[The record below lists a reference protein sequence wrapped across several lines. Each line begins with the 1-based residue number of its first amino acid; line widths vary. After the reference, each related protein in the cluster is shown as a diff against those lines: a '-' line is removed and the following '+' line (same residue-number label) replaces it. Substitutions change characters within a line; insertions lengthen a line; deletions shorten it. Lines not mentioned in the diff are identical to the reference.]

1 MKQATFA
8 ILNTF
13 LRLHEHACI
22 SVEFKWSPL
31 LFDRNAIERLT
42 FRLLRDLHITHTS
55 GRNAWTQEEEELWQ
69 LWNPIHADHLLLK
82 DAQDFCCTWK
92 QDKQHSLMERITKV
106 KWHIS
111 DTCFTNVYY
120 NNFIIHWFSVNSR
133 KYQSLNVTKNFCV
146 SFFELWV
153 FISLILL

>member
-42 FRLLRDLHITHTS
+42 FRLLRDLHITHK
-55 GRNAWTQEEEELWQ
+55 RQKRM
-69 LWNPIHADHLLLK
+69 NPRRRRVVATLK
-82 DAQDFCCTWK
+82 
-92 QDKQHSLMERITKV
+92 S
-106 KWHIS
+106 
-111 DTCFTNVYY
+111 
-120 NNFIIHWFSVNSR
+120 NS
-133 KYQSLNVTKNFCV
+133 C
-146 SFFELWV
+146 
-153 FISLILL
+153 

>member
-42 FRLLRDLHITHTS
+42 FRLLRDLHITHK
-55 GRNAWTQEEEELWQ
+55 RQKRM
-69 LWNPIHADHLLLK
+69 NPRRRRVVATLKSNSCWSFIIK
-82 DAQDFCCTWK
+82 DAQDLCLTWK